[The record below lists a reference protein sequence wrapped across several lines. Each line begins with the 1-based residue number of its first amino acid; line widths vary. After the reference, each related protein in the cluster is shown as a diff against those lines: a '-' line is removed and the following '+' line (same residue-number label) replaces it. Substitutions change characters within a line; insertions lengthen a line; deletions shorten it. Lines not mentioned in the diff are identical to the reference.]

1 MRRDMDF
8 KVRHAHRAPGNG
20 FTLLEVLVAMAIF
33 SVAILGLAIGATT
46 IMRANRMSYLNTVAT
61 NLAQDKLEQL
71 KATTVANI
79 TSCSSNCDSPALTYK
94 NVTFTRTWTV
104 TADSPATGV
113 NRIDVAIQWFDY
125 TTHTLTVSSA
135 VKQ

>member
-1 MRRDMDF
+1 MRPTKGF
-8 KVRHAHRAPGNG
+8 KYGHAYTASVNG

-33 SVAILGLAIGATT
+33 SVAVLGLATGATS
-46 IMRANRMSYLNTVAT
+46 IMRANKTSYLNTVAT

-79 TSCSSNCDSPALTYK
+79 TSCSSSCDSPAVTNK

-104 TADSPATGV
+104 TTNSPATGV
-113 NRIDVAIQWFDY
+113 NRIDVTVEWQDY
-125 TTHTLTVSSA
+125 TSHTLIVSSA